1 MSLILSNVST
11 EIEESSEDAIK
22 KAMRRLGV
30 TPRQV
35 QKAALFKTSVDAR
48 RRPIRFVHSVS
59 LTLASKELELQ
70 LAAQVP
76 QTQIQQ
82 PVALDAPQGDIPF
95 SIRPVVVGFGPAGMF
110 AALYLAE
117 QGCRPIV
124 LERGESIDQR
134 VQTVQS
140 FWDGGQILESSN
152 VQFGEG
158 GAGAFSD
165 GKLTTRIHDSRCRYV
180 LEQLVRFGAPEE
192 ILTKAKPHIGT
203 DLLRNVVRA
212 IRQKILALGGE
223 FRFSCLVEKFY
234 IEKNKL
240 KAIQAGGE
248 KLPVQILI
256 LAIGHSARDTF
267 STLQACGVSMEPKP
281 FSVGVRVEQRQQVIE
296 EGLYGPFAGHP
307 LLPKGE
313 YALSHRLGK
322 ECVYTFCMCPG
333 GLVVPAAS
341 EVGGVVTNGMS
352 YHARNG
358 ENANSALVVS
368 VNPRD
373 IGTNL
378 MEGIHFQR
386 KLEQK
391 AYKVGGDTFSAPAQ
405 DTGSFLKE
413 RSGLMLGRV
422 MPTYFR
428 GVTPTDFSDLFPE
441 PIIRNLKLGLHVFGK
456 KLPGFSQPDTLLT
469 GVETRTS
476 SPIRILRDPETLMS
490 NISGLYPCG
499 EGAGYAGG
507 IMSAAVDGLRVAQL
521 LLNQYCP
528 GKW

>member
-267 STLQACGVSMEPKP
+267 STLQACGVSMDQNLFCRSSCRTTSTGNRRRTVRP
-281 FSVGVRVEQRQQVIE
+281 F
-296 EGLYGPFAGHP
+296 
-307 LLPKGE
+307 
-313 YALSHRLGK
+313 
-322 ECVYTFCMCPG
+322 C
-333 GLVVPAAS
+333 
-341 EVGGVVTNGMS
+341 
-352 YHARNG
+352 
-358 ENANSALVVS
+358 
-368 VNPRD
+368 
-373 IGTNL
+373 
-378 MEGIHFQR
+378 
-386 KLEQK
+386 
-391 AYKVGGDTFSAPAQ
+391 
-405 DTGSFLKE
+405 
-413 RSGLMLGRV
+413 
-422 MPTYFR
+422 
-428 GVTPTDFSDLFPE
+428 
-441 PIIRNLKLGLHVFGK
+441 
-456 KLPGFSQPDTLLT
+456 
-469 GVETRTS
+469 RTS
-476 SPIRILRDPETLMS
+476 VI
-490 NISGLYPCG
+490 
-499 EGAGYAGG
+499 A
-507 IMSAAVDGLRVAQL
+507 
-521 LLNQYCP
+521 
-528 GKW
+528 